1 MSRSGKEHHEST
13 IAVVAAIVGNL
24 AIAAVKFLA
33 AVMTGSSAMISEGI
47 HSLVDTG
54 NGGLL
59 LLGIRKSDRPPSRS
73 HPFGYGKELYFW
85 SLIVAISIFGIGGGM
100 SIYEGILHI
109 RHPSELEDPL
119 INYIVLGAAMVF
131 EAISFT
137 IAYGQFRKFKQ
148 GRSTIRTVREGKD
161 PSLFTVVFEDSA
173 ALAGLV
179 IAFVGVFL
187 GHELRNPYFDGGASV
202 AIGVML
208 CSVAVWLAQ
217 ESKALLV
224 GEAADPQVVRAFRR
238 IALEEEVVQGIG
250 DTLTM
255 HLGPRDVLLNVGV
268 QFRDDA
274 TVAQIHAA
282 IHRIERRLGEV
293 FPEVT
298 RVFIEVERLDEKGRE
313 LPPLEE
319 PSQDVSAAP

>member
-1 MSRSGKEHHEST
+1 
-13 IAVVAAIVGNL
+13 
-24 AIAAVKFLA
+24 
-33 AVMTGSSAMISEGI
+33 
-47 HSLVDTG
+47 
-54 NGGLL
+54 
-59 LLGIRKSDRPPSRS
+59 
-73 HPFGYGKELYFW
+73 
-85 SLIVAISIFGIGGGM
+85 
-100 SIYEGILHI
+100 
-109 RHPSELEDPL
+109 
-119 INYIVLGAAMVF
+119 MVF